1 MISSKNIL
9 RRPIIT
15 EKANWM
21 KENSNKYVFEV
32 GKNCNKIEIQKE
44 IEKQFNVTVIGI
56 RTYNT
61 HGKVRTQGRFRGRR
75 PDWKR
80 AIVQL
85 KEGDSIEFFEGA

>member
-1 MISSKNIL
+1 MKSNKPIL

-15 EKANWM
+15 EKATWM
-21 KENSNKYVFEV
+21 KEDSNKYVFEV
-32 GKNCNKIEIQKE
+32 DKNCNKIEIRKAVE
-44 IEKQFNVTVIGI
+44 EQFKVTVKDV

-61 HGKVRTQGRFRGRR
+61 HGKVRTRGKFKGRR

-85 KEGDSIEFFEGA
+85 KEGDTIEFFESV

>member
-1 MISSKNIL
+1 MKSNKPLL

-15 EKANWM
+15 EKATWM

-32 GKNCNKIEIQKE
+32 DKNCNKIEIRKA
-44 IEKQFNVTVIGI
+44 IEDQFNVDVIDV

-61 HGKVRTQGRFRGRR
+61 HGKIRTRGRSIGR
-75 PDWKR
+75 KPDWKR

-85 KEGDSIEFFEGA
+85 KEGDTIEFFEGV